1 MASVKQLAAELGVNK
16 ATIFRKM
23 DELGLREDHTTND
36 GPRGALDV
44 DAYACSAIADA
55 LGRGE
60 QKPVSQPS
68 QPNDKVDGESAA
80 AALATVVEVLRD
92 QLRAAEERERRA
104 AEDHKIE
111 LAEKNRQIEDLQAQL
126 REAND
131 RLDAARSRSW
141 FDRLLGRGLPAPR
154 QTG

>member
-23 DELGLREDHTTND
+23 DDLGLREDHTTND

-55 LGRGE
+55 LGKGE
-60 QKPVSQPS
+60 QKPTPQPS
-68 QPNDKVDGESAA
+68 QPNDKTDGESAA
-80 AALATVVEVLRD
+80 ALTTVIEVLRD

-111 LAEKNRQIEDLQAQL
+111 LTEKNRQIEELQAQL
-126 REAND
+126 RDAND

-154 QTG
+154 QTD

>member
-55 LGRGE
+55 LGKGA
-60 QKPVSQPS
+60 QSPAPQPS
-68 QPNDKVDGESAA
+68 QSSGKTEGESTAT
-80 AALATVVEVLRD
+80 ALATVVEVLRD

-131 RLDAARSRSW
+131 RLDAARGRSW
-141 FDRLLGRGLPAPR
+141 FDRLLGRSLPAPR
-154 QTG
+154 QND

>member
-55 LGRGE
+55 LGKGE
-60 QKPVSQPS
+60 QKPTPQPS
-68 QPNDKVDGESAA
+68 QPNDKTDGESAA
-80 AALATVVEVLRD
+80 ALTTVIEVLRD

-111 LAEKNRQIEDLQAQL
+111 LTEKNRQIEELQAQL
-126 REAND
+126 RDAND

-141 FDRLLGRGLPAPR
+141 VDRLLGRGLPAPR
-154 QTG
+154 QTD